1 MAVARRTFTVGE
13 YYKMAEAGILHEDDR
28 VELIEGEIVNLTP
41 IGSRHLACVKK
52 LNRLFSQRLGDEVII
67 SIQDPLR
74 LSDQSEPEPDVAIL
88 KPRQDF
94 YAESPPGPSDT
105 LLVIEVADTSLLYD
119 RNIKM
124 PIYARAGVVEVW
136 LVDLL
141 QRQITTF
148 SNPSPQGYQSVQT
161 KRSGDRLTPTAWP
174 ALTLSLDDLLP

>member
-1 MAVARRTFTVGE
+1 MVVARRTFTVDE

-28 VELIEGEIVNLTP
+28 VELIEGEIVNMTP
-41 IGSRHLACVKK
+41 IGSRHMACVKK
-52 LNRLFSQRLGDEVII
+52 LNRLFFNRLGDEVII

-74 LSDQSEPEPDVAIL
+74 LIGQSEPEPDVALL

-94 YAESPPGPSDT
+94 YAESPPSASDA

-119 RNIKM
+119 LSIKI
-124 PIYARAGVVEVW
+124 PLYARAGVVEVW

-141 QRQITTF
+141 QRQVTTF
-148 SNPSPQGYQSVQT
+148 SNPAPQGYQSVQT
-161 KRSGDRLTPTAWP
+161 KRAGDRLTPTAWP